1 MQVVLYVLSV
11 WVLVSIPLA
20 LFFGHL
26 CSAASAPTPSRCSE
40 AHLREP
46 ATVAPPLLR
55 AS

>member
-11 WVLVSIPLA
+11 WVLFSIPLA

-26 CSAASAPTPSRCSE
+26 CSFASAASPSPCSE
-40 AHLREP
+40 RHSSEP
-46 ATVAPPLLR
+46 ATMAPPLLR